1 MRKLG
6 IAIGV
11 FVLLIVIA
19 VLLLPALIDVN
30 SYRGRIQ
37 SELETRMNRKV
48 ELGEMDLKLLPPRI
62 RVKNVRIGED
72 KNFTVISQRP
82 FATAQELYVSVKLLP
97 LLTKDVQVNA
107 LELRRPEIELIRNQ
121 QGIWNFSTLGN
132 RNVAGATTPAQSQ
145 AETKPSPQKQAGGEP
160 AQQQPAQQFSLAEL
174 EITDGLVAITDLQK
188 HQTRAVYDHIDVRLM
203 DFAPGKPFSIEAAAH
218 LPGQGKQT
226 LELEGRGGP
235 INDASLIQTPFN
247 GSLNLN
253 EVSLSGAQKFLNS
266 EALAGTEAMLT
277 GKVKVQNKDGKLQ
290 SSGSIKV
297 DDANIRG
304 TKIGYPITADYDIA
318 DDLNTDVIQISKAT
332 VKLGPTPLTVTG
344 SMNTRSTPSQL
355 DLALQASNASIA
367 EMARLAGAF
376 GVAFNPGME
385 VAGKVDA
392 NLTAKGQSDK
402 PILNGT
408 VAARDVN
415 ISGSDLP
422 KPVRVSAINLALS
435 PDVIRSND
443 FTASTGNTNLNLRF
457 ALSKYATPQPSI
469 DANLKAAN
477 ASVGELINIAN
488 AYGVEA
494 AKGTKGSGTI
504 SIDVHAVGPLKNTT
518 AMTFSG
524 SGAVQNASVQTPDLK
539 QPLNIKNA
547 NLKFTQNSIVLEN
560 LQASLGS
567 TNATGALTVRGFEAP
582 QVQFT
587 LNADKVNVIELQ
599 NITGTATAQPAK
611 KAANWK
617 LIPNAYAAAP
627 PEPSILTKATGTG
640 TVSAGVIQY
649 DTLVLNNVRS
659 NVTLDKGVI
668 RLSPVTADVYGG
680 KESGTIVV
688 NTRSTPT
695 TYQVSMKLD
704 SVDAN
709 KMVSS
714 MSSARDVLYGLLA
727 ANTNAS
733 FASVPAGGDI
743 AKTLNGKLSLNLR
756 NGRLANVDMLD
767 KLSAV
772 GKFQSLGRSAQGFT
786 KISQLTGDFDVKN
799 GVANTQNLRAVT
811 DAGNLAGEGIVNLV
825 DQTLNMKVTA
835 VLTKETTGTV
845 GGSSIGGF
853 MSTALANNK
862 GEMVMPVII
871 TGTLQNPNVAPDMSR
886 IAEMKLNNLLP
897 SSGNPGSL
905 TTGLLGAISGK
916 GEGGQQGG
924 VVGGILGALGGKQQQ
939 KQQQAAPKSDSQAQE
954 EKQQDFGQAATD
966 LFNALGGSK
975 KKKQQQQQQPQ
986 Q

>member
-1 MRKLG
+1 
-6 IAIGV
+6 
-11 FVLLIVIA
+11 
-19 VLLLPALIDVN
+19 
-30 SYRGRIQ
+30 
-37 SELETRMNRKV
+37 
-48 ELGEMDLKLLPPRI
+48 
-62 RVKNVRIGED
+62 
-72 KNFTVISQRP
+72 
-82 FATAQELYVSVKLLP
+82 
-97 LLTKDVQVNA
+97 
-107 LELRRPEIELIRNQ
+107 
-121 QGIWNFSTLGN
+121 
-132 RNVAGATTPAQSQ
+132 
-145 AETKPSPQKQAGGEP
+145 
-160 AQQQPAQQFSLAEL
+160 
-174 EITDGLVAITDLQK
+174 
-188 HQTRAVYDHIDVRLM
+188 
-203 DFAPGKPFSIEAAAH
+203 
-218 LPGQGKQT
+218 
-226 LELEGRGGP
+226 
-235 INDASLIQTPFN
+235 
-247 GSLNLN
+247 
-253 EVSLSGAQKFLNS
+253 
-266 EALAGTEAMLT
+266 
-277 GKVKVQNKDGKLQ
+277 
-290 SSGSIKV
+290 
-297 DDANIRG
+297 
-304 TKIGYPITADYDIA
+304 
-318 DDLNTDVIQISKAT
+318 
-332 VKLGPTPLTVTG
+332 
-344 SMNTRSTPSQL
+344 
-355 DLALQASNASIA
+355 
-367 EMARLAGAF
+367 
-376 GVAFNPGME
+376 
-385 VAGKVDA
+385 
-392 NLTAKGQSDK
+392 
-402 PILNGT
+402 
-408 VAARDVN
+408 
-415 ISGSDLP
+415 
-422 KPVRVSAINLALS
+422 
-435 PDVIRSND
+435 
-443 FTASTGNTNLNLRF
+443 
-457 ALSKYATPQPSI
+457 
-469 DANLKAAN
+469 
-477 ASVGELINIAN
+477 
-488 AYGVEA
+488 
-494 AKGTKGSGTI
+494 
-504 SIDVHAVGPLKNTT
+504 
-518 AMTFSG
+518 
-524 SGAVQNASVQTPDLK
+524 
-539 QPLNIKNA
+539 
-547 NLKFTQNSIVLEN
+547 
-560 LQASLGS
+560 
-567 TNATGALTVRGFEAP
+567 
-582 QVQFT
+582 
-587 LNADKVNVIELQ
+587 
-599 NITGTATAQPAK
+599 
-611 KAANWK
+611 
-617 LIPNAYAAAP
+617 
-627 PEPSILTKATGTG
+627 
-640 TVSAGVIQY
+640 
-649 DTLVLNNVRS
+649 
-659 NVTLDKGVI
+659 
-668 RLSPVTADVYGG
+668 VTADVYGG